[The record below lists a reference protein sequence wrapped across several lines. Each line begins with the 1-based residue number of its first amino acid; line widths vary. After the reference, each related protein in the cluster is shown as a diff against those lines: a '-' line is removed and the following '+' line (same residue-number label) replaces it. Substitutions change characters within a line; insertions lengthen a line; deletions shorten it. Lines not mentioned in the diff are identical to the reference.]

1 MKGWEARKRVNESEK
16 KKREKKKRKKKGK
29 EHGGGRACERL
40 GGKKGS
46 FGEKEAS
53 INVKGE
59 RPRKTF
65 KKRGREVDRE
75 RRNRCRAARS

>member
-1 MKGWEARKRVNESEK
+1 M
-16 KKREKKKRKKKGK
+16 KKRNEKRKKEKKGK

-46 FGEKEAS
+46 FSEKEAS

-65 KKRGREVDRE
+65 KKRDREVDRE

>member
-16 KKREKKKRKKKGK
+16 KEGEKKKEKKGK

-46 FGEKEAS
+46 FSEKEAS

-59 RPRKTF
+59 RPRKSF
-65 KKRGREVDRE
+65 KKRGREADRE